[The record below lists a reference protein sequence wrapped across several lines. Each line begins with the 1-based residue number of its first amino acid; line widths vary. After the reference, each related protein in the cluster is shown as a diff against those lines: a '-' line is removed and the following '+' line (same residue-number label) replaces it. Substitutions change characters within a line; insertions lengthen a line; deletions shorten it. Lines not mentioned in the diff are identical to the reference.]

1 MQVPTVWMQYKYL
14 QVLFKKQHS
23 ILLYVLVMSSARF
36 RVNPHFIIAWMSR
49 NSLLEAGAKSEG

>member
-23 ILLYVLVMSSARF
+23 ILLYVLAMSSTRF
-36 RVNPHFIIAWMSR
+36 KVNPHSIIAWMSR
-49 NSLLEAGAKSEG
+49 NFLLEAGAKSEG